1 MTRSNR
7 LGFVV
12 TLGALAAVSAMA
24 VDICIPAQ
32 PRIADALGAQTGAG
46 AALVGGYLLGYGPG
60 QLVWGPLADRFGRLP
75 PLLVS
80 LAGFIAAGAVCAT
93 TGSFEV
99 LIAARAAQGA
109 MGGAAP
115 VIARAIAR
123 DQGGGSASAA
133 LLSTMMVILG
143 AAPLL
148 APAVGSG
155 LLTLFSW
162 PALFWSLV
170 VFGIATAIASLV
182 FLPAYLPAIAPR
194 PLSPARVI
202 EDSRGLFREADFRV
216 GLGISSAIFSGYA
229 ALLAMG
235 AAVTAEHYGVTAEAF
250 GPVFTIAA
258 SAFVL
263 GSVAARQALG
273 RHGVET
279 VLTLGSAI
287 AGVSGLLLL
296 ATLAWRPELPVF
308 WGVVS
313 LYVLAFGMILP
324 CATAKALE
332 PAGAMA
338 GTGSS
343 LIGLI
348 QTMAGATGAALAP
361 LSLFADS
368 FHGLVWVMAGG
379 ALLCAA
385 IRGLSLGRC
394 NTRRPRPP
402 AAGRGPGRRR

>member
-1 MTRSNR
+1 MAQSSR

-12 TLGALAAVSAMA
+12 TLGALAAVSATA

-32 PRIADALGAQTGAG
+32 PRIAADLGVEASAG
-46 AALVGGYLLGYGPG
+46 AALVSGYMLGYGPG
-60 QLVWGPLADRFGRLP
+60 QILWGPLADRFGRLP
-75 PLLVS
+75 PLIVALV
-80 LAGFIAAGAVCAT
+80 GFIAAGVVCAT
-93 TGSFEV
+93 TTSFEI

-123 DQGGGSASAA
+123 DQGGGAASAA

-143 AAPLL
+143 VAPLL
-148 APAVGSG
+148 APTVGSG
-155 LLTLFSW
+155 LLTLLAW

-170 VFGIATAIASLV
+170 VFGILTLLATLL
-182 FLPAYLPAIAPR
+182 FLPDHLPAIERRPISPR
-194 PLSPARVI
+194 KLLA
-202 EDSRGLFREADFRV
+202 DSRWLFGQSEFLT
-216 GLGISSAIFSGYA
+216 GLGISSSIFCGYA

-235 AAVTAEHYGVTAEAF
+235 AVVAAEDYDVSPEAF

-263 GSVAARQALG
+263 GSVAARQAI
-273 RHGVET
+273 RRFGVEP
-279 VLTLGSAI
+279 VLTAGAGI
-287 AGVSGLLLL
+287 AGLSGLLLL
-296 ATLAWRPELPVF
+296 ATLWFRPELPVF
-308 WGVVS
+308 WAVVS

-343 LIGLI
+343 LIGVI
-348 QTMAGATGAALAP
+348 QTLAGACGAALAP
-361 LSLFADS
+361 LSVFADS
-368 FHGLVWVMAGG
+368 FHGLVWVMVGG
-379 ALLCAA
+379 ALSCAL
-385 IRGLSLGRC
+385 IRGLSL
-394 NTRRPRPP
+394 RR
-402 AAGRGPGRRR
+402 

>member
-1 MTRSNR
+1 MAQDKR

-12 TLGALAAVSAMA
+12 TLGARAAVSATA

-32 PRIADALGAQTGAG
+32 PRIASDLGVEASAG
-46 AALVGGYLLGYGPG
+46 AALVSGYLLGYGPG
-60 QLVWGPLADRFGRLP
+60 QIVWGPLADRFGRLP
-75 PLLVS
+75 PLIIALI
-80 LAGFIAAGAVCAT
+80 GFIAAGVVCAT
-93 TGSFEV
+93 TSSFDV

-123 DQGGGSASAA
+123 DQGGGAASAA

-148 APAVGSG
+148 APTVGSG
-155 LLTLFSW
+155 LLTLFAW
-162 PALFWSLV
+162 PVLFWSLV
-170 VFGIATAIASLV
+170 VFGLLTAVASLI
-182 FLPAYLPAIAPR
+182 FLPAHLPEIERRAI
-194 PLSPARVI
+194 SPTKLWADARW
-202 EDSRGLFREADFRV
+202 LFREPEFRV
-216 GLGISSAIFSGYA
+216 GLGISSTIFGGYA

-235 AAVTAEHYGVTAEAF
+235 AVVAAEHYAVSAEAF

-263 GSVAARQALG
+263 GSVAARQAI
-273 RHGVET
+273 RRYGVEP
-279 VLTLGSAI
+279 VLTAGAAI
-287 AGVSGLLLL
+287 AGLSGLLLL
-296 ATLAWRPELPVF
+296 STLVWRPELAVF
-308 WGVVS
+308 WAVVS
-313 LYVLAFGMILP
+313 LYVLAFGMLLP

-343 LIGLI
+343 LIGVI
-348 QTMAGATGAALAP
+348 QTLAGAAGAAISPLAV
-361 LSLFADS
+361 FADS

-379 ALLCAA
+379 AFLCAL
-385 IRGLSLGRC
+385 IRGLSLWR
-394 NTRRPRPP
+394 
-402 AAGRGPGRRR
+402 